1 MSGRLQVL
9 GGREGKEGK
18 WELSLNR
25 CRNIPYFTCV
35 CVVGMGW
42 GRLQSSTAEKSYRVC
57 QIDTVFPQ
65 GYRLWKGLCP
75 RGGDVL
81 QRLN

>member
-1 MSGRLQVL
+1 MYENICLYCKNSLTYFRSTILISFSYLGLGLMSGRLQVL
-9 GGREGKEGK
+9 GGREGEEGK

-42 GRLQSSTAEKSYRVC
+42 G
-57 QIDTVFPQ
+57 
-65 GYRLWKGLCP
+65 
-75 RGGDVL
+75 GG
-81 QRLN
+81 